1 MATTL
6 RKRDSM
12 EASVETPLSTKPS
25 SPRPDALRPKK
36 KASLTALPP
45 SVRNTIYKY
54 ALDTELVNTGLSNV
68 SYTHSLDNAT
78 GILKFKASRSPFPF
92 ESGLFY
98 VSKLISAEALRFFY
112 SPNLF
117 VRLSLFTS
125 DARHAKTMLI
135 DSGLLF
141 VAPPASTVDASTQ
154 HALDIHI
161 VEKGSEKRRAT
172 VMFPAQYLPRLVNFL
187 RSAGEVT
194 KTWGSTRALHLA
206 ILNSYSFPTS
216 RLQGD
221 LLEPFRVLKGFS
233 SVTISPTHTL
243 PHYTS
248 GLSSSLTAKEFDV
261 QHWINTVTELA
272 DLSDAARATTASGA
286 ADYPLSIEYAQSVI
300 VALTYGFLT
309 NAEAIHGPSHAEATF
324 KSIQR
329 LRWRIE
335 LGLGI
340 ALSLLHKPLDTHK
353 AWLTDTAIPAPDRQR
368 AARDLLLAETSIDKA
383 LSLATDS
390 PSPAQNPWFRS
401 LPVELIPPNKATW
414 FTDAERA
421 QTWYALGVVHCSL
434 GEFLFAAGAFER
446 ALGMWGSS
454 GGVEKVESAFEKARA
469 GIESDREGMF
479 KGYVKPGSGLRRAA
493 RIARMGT
500 DEE

>member
-1 MATTL
+1 MASTL
-6 RKRDSM
+6 HKRDSM

-25 SPRPDALRPKK
+25 SPRPDTYQPKK
-36 KASLTALPP
+36 KASLTSLPP
-45 SVRNTIYKY
+45 SVRNIIYKY

-78 GILKFKASRSPFPF
+78 GILKFKASRSPFPI
-92 ESGLFY
+92 ETGLFY
-98 VSKLISAEALRFFY
+98 VSKLISTEALRFFY
-112 SPNLF
+112 SSNLF

-141 VAPPASTVDASTQ
+141 AAPPASTLEASTH
-154 HALDIHI
+154 HALDVTL
-161 VEKGSEKRRAT
+161 VEKDSEKKRAT
-172 VMFPAQYLPRLVNFL
+172 VMFPAQYLPRLINFV

-194 KTWGSTRALHLA
+194 KSWGSTRTLHLA
-206 ILNSYSFPTS
+206 MLNSYSFSTS

-248 GLSSSLTAKEFDV
+248 GLSSSLTTKTFSV
-261 QHWINTVTELA
+261 QQWLETITELA
-272 DLSDAARATTASGA
+272 DLSDAARSTTPSGA
-286 ADYPLSIEYAQSVI
+286 ANYPLSIEYASSVI
-300 VALTYGFLT
+300 VAFTYGFLT
-309 NAEAIHGPSHAEATF
+309 SAEAIHGPSHAEETF
-324 KSIQR
+324 KAIQR
-329 LRWRIE
+329 LRWRVE

-340 ALSLLHKPLDTHK
+340 ALSLQHK
-353 AWLTDTAIPAPDRQR
+353 ALDSHKDWLVDAAIPARQR
-368 AARDLLLAETSIDKA
+368 QQAAEDLLCAESSIDKA

-390 PSPAQNPWFRS
+390 PSPASNPWFLS
-401 LPVELIPPNKATW
+401 LPVELIPPNKAGW
-414 FTDAERA
+414 FSEAERA

-434 GEFLFAAGAFER
+434 GEYLFAAGAFER
-446 ALGMWGSS
+446 ALGMWGQND
-454 GGVEKVESAFEKARA
+454 GVEKVERAFEKARC

-479 KGYVKPGSGLRRAA
+479 KGHVQPGSGLRRAA
-493 RIARMGT
+493 RVARMNVG
-500 DEE
+500 DE